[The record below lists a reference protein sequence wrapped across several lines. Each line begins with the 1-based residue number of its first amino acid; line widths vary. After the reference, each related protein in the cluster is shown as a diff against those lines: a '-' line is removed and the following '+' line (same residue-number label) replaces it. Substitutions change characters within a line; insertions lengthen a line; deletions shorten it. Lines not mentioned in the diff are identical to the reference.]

1 MTSGTQSIQRLLI
14 ADPEGLLG
22 QNWMTRL
29 AEDPT
34 LLKMQMRIEF
44 QLATGFEEVL
54 NYLRAGQF
62 STFVLGTRSPEEWLE
77 SVVLAKKI
85 SPSTS
90 IIVVSEEWPTDILRE
105 FVNRGR
111 IQRPLLWQEDW
122 TELGLQLAEAMLE
135 GEISRTQEVLLNE
148 SRQQNREL
156 QILTDHLEEI
166 VRDRTLSI
174 EASREDIV
182 ESLNRARNLTRF
194 TQGVARQSSFE
205 EIMTLVRRE
214 FRHFQRLGDPILLL
228 KLEEEVLDVL
238 SFRVGQL
245 QESRFKKNV
254 ELPTAQ
260 NFSSRELS
268 TILAN
273 LLGRPF
279 HRLLSFPLDVALI
292 RKFGF
297 ERASAVLCFESQ
309 MDEQEIN
316 EFLLS
321 FQQILKPIT
330 IAVDRLFLERELTLE
345 SFRWE
350 RTFDGLR
357 DPIAVIDKERQIL
370 RSNNKFSARQLHK
383 SCFQAF
389 AGRTDPCPGCPMDHS
404 LQTGEPTS
412 SQVEIRGRNFV
423 VHSYPIQLH
432 DSQSF
437 SSVVNQ
443 YTDVTP
449 SKEIYARMLQSEKMS
464 AIGNLAAH
472 IAHELNNPLTGIQS
486 LTQILKSE
494 AEGKSDPFSKQLFS
508 DLGEIEKAAKRSQ
521 IIIKNLLEF
530 TGEGDHEIQ
539 KISIEEVWTR
549 TLPLLKTLLGNHRW
563 KATFSYS
570 EYLTKVDPHLLQ
582 QVIFN
587 IVNNAAQAMGPKGE
601 LQLMDL
607 YFSDTQEVGM
617 SIRDTGSGIPMEI
630 REKIFEPFFT
640 TKEESRGTG
649 LGLSLSREILRK
661 FGGDLKLHSSSESG
675 SEFWILLPIDNTA
688 TEKGIHEG
696 SHH

>member
-1 MTSGTQSIQRLLI
+1 VTSGTQSIQRLLI

-22 QNWMTRL
+22 QNWMTKL

-54 NYLRAGQF
+54 SYLRAGQF
-62 STFVLGTRSPEEWLE
+62 STFVLGTQSPAEWLE

-90 IIVVSEEWPTDILRE
+90 IIVVSEEWPPDILRE

-111 IQRPLLWQEDW
+111 IQRPLLWQKDW

-182 ESLNRARNLTRF
+182 ENLNRARNLTRF

-279 HRLLSFPLDVALI
+279 HRLLSFPLEVALI

-309 MDEQEIN
+309 MDEPEIN

-357 DPIAVIDKERQIL
+357 DPIAVIDKERQVL

-389 AGRTDPCPGCPMDHS
+389 AGRNEPCPGCPVEQA
-404 LQTGEPTS
+404 LQSGEPSS
-412 SQVEIRGRNFV
+412 SQVEIRGRHFV
-423 VHSYPIQLH
+423 VQSYPIQLL

-443 YTDVTP
+443 YSDVTP

-494 AEGKSDPFSKQLFS
+494 AEGQSDPTSKQIFA

-539 KISIEEVWTR
+539 RVSIEEVWTR

-563 KATFSYS
+563 KARFLFS
-570 EYLTKVDPHLLQ
+570 EHLTKVDPHLLQ

-601 LQLMDL
+601 LELADL
-607 YFSDTQEVGM
+607 YFPDTQEVGM
-617 SIRDTGSGIPMEI
+617 SIRDTGSGIPLEI

-661 FGGDLKLHSSSESG
+661 FGGDLKLHASSDAG
-675 SEFWILLPIDNTA
+675 SEFWILLPIDNSA